1 MSKVLSFLREVKVEL
16 GKVTW
21 PKKDDLIGSV
31 IIVCLLSLCFA
42 VVLGFMDSVFS
53 AAIRWLIR

>member
-1 MSKVLSFLREVKVEL
+1 MTKVLSFLREVKTEL

-42 VVLGFMDSVFS
+42 VVLGIMDSVFS
-53 AAIRWLIR
+53 VAVRWLIR

>member
-1 MSKVLSFLREVKVEL
+1 MAKVLSFLREVKTEL

-42 VVLGFMDSVFS
+42 VVLGIMDSVFS
-53 AAIRWLIR
+53 VAVRWLIR